1 MQAGA
6 ADQVPLDHAY
16 AQAQLRR
23 PQRTGVTSAA
33 RTEYQQI
40 ELTSHAAIL
49 PGRRSPKDSGR
60 AAILGSM
67 GWLRRAA
74 TKVRKGGRYAVQTR
88 SVDDAVTAHL
98 SQFAATRRGVE
109 AFVEPKTSVTETTLL
124 LVAFDGEWTR
134 RVVPSPEWAHA
145 FAEHLQIPGYD
156 AAVVGYPQRMRDYNS
171 RNKKHPDL
179 R

>member
-1 MQAGA
+1 
-6 ADQVPLDHAY
+6 
-16 AQAQLRR
+16 
-23 PQRTGVTSAA
+23 
-33 RTEYQQI
+33 
-40 ELTSHAAIL
+40 
-49 PGRRSPKDSGR
+49 
-60 AAILGSM
+60 M
-67 GWLRRAA
+67 GWLRRTA
-74 TKVRKGGRYAVQTR
+74 TRVKRGREHASQSR

-98 SQFAATRRGVE
+98 TQFTQSRRGVE
-109 AFVEPKTSVTETTLL
+109 AFIEPKTSVTETTLL

-156 AAVVGYPQRMRDYNS
+156 AAVVGYPQRMRDYNT

>member
-1 MQAGA
+1 
-6 ADQVPLDHAY
+6 
-16 AQAQLRR
+16 
-23 PQRTGVTSAA
+23 
-33 RTEYQQI
+33 
-40 ELTSHAAIL
+40 
-49 PGRRSPKDSGR
+49 
-60 AAILGSM
+60 M
-67 GWLRRAA
+67 GWLRRTA
-74 TKVRKGGRYAVQTR
+74 TRVKRGRGSASQSR
-88 SVDDAVTAHL
+88 SVDDAVTTHL
-98 SQFAATRRGVE
+98 TQFTQSRRGVE

-156 AAVVGYPQRMRDYNS
+156 AAVVGYPQRMRDYNT